1 MEIESRIR
9 GYLDE
14 VRSNLADRAAP
25 VRAELLRQLESHLR
39 EALRQ
44 RGGEAPFLADV
55 EAVLAEMD
63 PPDAYRLESDLSPAT
78 LPPVP
83 VSGTGSR
90 PVGGGVSGKWFV
102 LALCFLALNGWA
114 VWKLTASRAAVPP
127 VPALPVAESVAPV
140 VPKVEPL
147 RLQTAVMAAYNAVDQ
162 TVLLKLVFSE
172 APVAKQLG
180 KFVTVSTDAQK
191 QEPLEWSLAGDTASK
206 TILLKTS
213 ESIPSGEKLVITVA
227 AGLPAVTALVPAT
240 AQEQQVTVDI
250 VNGFDPG
257 AVELRS
263 PSFEPCVAELT
274 FGKPVD
280 VTTAAEFIS
289 VQPAVKWEVGQWYTG
304 CTLTGE
310 FAPGREYAVTFKKG
324 LRAEDGTL
332 LDKTVTRPM
341 RFPERTPTL
350 AIAADGAYLSPRGAL
365 NVPVVAMNVRECEVA
380 LRRVSGGNVVFCAN
394 GHNRYDEGVKRL
406 GAPAVTRKV
415 ALPDTPNRENKFYV
429 NLRELAGTEP
439 KGVYHLSVTY
449 KTAGAEYPRETTGR
463 LLVVTDLGLSAKVAK
478 DGVLV
483 WVNSLRTAQPVAD
496 SEVVL
501 YAQNNQELGRG
512 RTDAQG
518 LLFLPCQTAEVAE
531 ELKPSLVTAAREG
544 DLSYL
549 AFADNRVGI
558 IDNGVGPYL
567 DGACEAFLFSDRG
580 VYRPGETLHVETLVR
595 DAKLAPPAP
604 FPVLFRVEKP
614 DGKLFREFPATLN
627 VRGAAE
633 FATELPAYLPTGR
646 YTVRTV
652 MPGTN
657 KELGSTEVAL
667 EEFVPPQ
674 IAVTLAPLPVRVA
687 ADHGFEVA
695 VSARHLF
702 GRPGA
707 GLPVS
712 ASVYVHDA
720 VFEPAAWRGYSFGDP
735 ERAAVRK
742 SVELGEAR
750 LDGDGKHSFTVAP
763 VGRLR
768 PPGALAASVCAT
780 VRDSGGRAVSVD
792 GETAVDVYPFYVGLK
807 AAKEGGQVKVGE
819 ALTLA
824 VVTVKPDGAVVQP
837 EAPLLA
843 TVERVEWTS
852 VMKRNGAT
860 YAWQSERTKTKV
872 GEPQKVVLREGRG
885 EFPVTVDRAGEY
897 VVTLADP
904 FGGAAASLPLL
915 AAAGDAEW
923 VDWAKD
929 KPALVQ
935 LSLDRK
941 SYLPGET
948 ARLAVKAPF
957 AGAALLTVETDRVL
971 ERRLVTLTG
980 NTAEFAIL
988 IKPEYAPNAHCVLS
1002 LIRPAVA
1009 ESVWSAHRAVGE
1021 VALTVT
1027 MPGHRLGVAI
1037 AVPATVRPQ
1046 SRFEAVVTITDEA
1059 GAKAAGVEVVMM
1071 AVDEGICRLT
1081 DFETPDPLAFFL
1093 RTHALGVELF
1103 DLYGALMPIAEDT
1116 ADATVSH
1123 AGGDGG
1129 DGPMLLRR
1137 LNPIKASRFKPVAL
1151 WRSGVVTD
1159 ANGVATVAFDVPEFT
1174 GELRVTAVAFGPAAF
1189 GAAQRPVT
1197 VKRPLVVQ
1205 TGLPRFLAPGDRCR
1219 MTVDVFNET
1228 GAAQEAK
1235 WRVTCGGPLT
1245 AEPAEGTLSMPRGG
1259 AGVIPVMLRA
1269 GALPGKGLCTVEVT
1283 AGAERYVETF
1293 ELAVRPVQGAAVR
1306 SVCAAL
1312 KPGEEAAVTV
1322 PAEWLAGT
1330 EFYEAWVSGLP
1341 DVKLVGGLDW
1351 LLRYPYG
1358 CCEQTTSSAFPLLY
1372 VGDLAARLRPAGPG
1386 GADSARLI
1394 MAGVYRLLTMQRESG
1409 GFAMWPDSRPVEP
1422 WVSIYATHF
1431 LVEAKKAGHAVPADR
1446 LDEALD
1452 YLRTR
1457 LEKAPEN
1464 RAYICQVLALAGRP
1478 EHGWLAR
1485 LQDQAGELSAADRAH
1500 LAAALL
1506 AAGQPR
1512 QAVPLLEGLGLP
1524 APGAASAEARG
1535 SRTGDLALAL
1545 SAWLDIA
1552 PENAMVPR
1560 LVQELNAALDAG
1572 HGRWGTTQENALA
1585 LMALGKFARL
1595 VKPDHTPF
1603 AGELLPAGAAAVP
1616 FTSVAD
1622 LRWTS
1627 PAPGAVKSLRIVNR
1641 GPGTCW
1647 YGVRM
1652 EGVPAAGEAAAVD
1665 QGLTVRR
1672 EFLDQDGGPCDP
1684 AKVRQGE
1691 LVVVKLVLDTRGAAL
1706 TDLVIEELLP
1716 AGWEVENPALA
1727 TARTLPWA
1735 KADTDWCIHHELRD
1749 DRILLFTGAV
1759 TGRAEYYYTVRA
1771 VTLGEF
1777 ALPAVC
1783 AEAMYRPEIRSVN
1796 GAGKV
1801 EVVE

>member
-1 MEIESRIR
+1 MTTSTEIESRIR
-9 GYLDE
+9 GYLDA
-14 VRSNLADRAAP
+14 VRSNVADRAAP

-44 RGGEAPFLADV
+44 RGGEAPSVTDV

-63 PPDAYRLESDLSPAT
+63 PPDAYCAEGDVAPAVP
-78 LPPVP
+78 PPVRE
-83 VSGTGSR
+83 TACR
-90 PVGGGVSGKWFV
+90 PVGTGGGKWFV

-114 VWKLTASRAAVPP
+114 VWKWTADRAAAAPP
-127 VPALPVAESVAPV
+127 VPAVPVAESVAPV
-140 VPKVEPL
+140 APKVEPL
-147 RLQTAVMAAYNAVDQ
+147 RLQTAAMAAYDAADQ
-162 TVLLKLVFSE
+162 SVLLKLVFSE
-172 APVAKQLG
+172 PPAAKQLG
-180 KFVTVSTDAQK
+180 KFVTVSKDAQK
-191 QEPLEWSLAGDTASK
+191 REPLEWSLAGETTSK
-206 TILLKTS
+206 TILLKTA
-213 ESIPSGEKLVITVA
+213 ESVPSGEKLVITVA
-227 AGLPAVTALVPAT
+227 AGLPAVTALVPVT
-240 AQEQQVTVDI
+240 AQEQQLTVDI
-250 VNGFDPG
+250 VNGFELG
-257 AVELRS
+257 SAELRS

-280 VTTAAEFIS
+280 VSTAAEFIS

-324 LRAEDGTL
+324 LRAADGTL
-332 LDKTVTRPM
+332 LGQTVTRQL
-341 RFPERTPTL
+341 RFPERTATL

-365 NVPVVAMNVRECEVA
+365 NVPVAAMNVRACEVA

-394 GHNRYDEGVKRL
+394 GHNRYDEGLKRL
-406 GAPAVTRKV
+406 GAPAVTRQL

-429 NLRELAGTEP
+429 NLRELAGAAP
-439 KGVYHLSVTY
+439 AGVYHLAVSY
-449 KTAGAEYPRETTGR
+449 KVAGSEWPRETGR
-463 LLVVTDLGLSAKVAK
+463 LLVVTDLGISAKTAK

-518 LLFLPCQTAEVAE
+518 LLFLPCQTADVPE
-531 ELKPSLVTAAREG
+531 ELNPSLVTAAREG
-544 DLSYL
+544 DQSYL

-558 IDNGVGPYL
+558 LDNGVGPYL

-595 DAKLAPPAP
+595 DATLAPPAP
-604 FPVLFRVEKP
+604 FPVLFQVEKP

-652 MPGTN
+652 MPGTDQV
-657 KELGSTEVAL
+657 LGTTEVAV

-674 IAVTLAPLPVRVA
+674 IAVTLAPLPARVT
-687 ADHGFEVA
+687 ADRGFEVA

-712 ASVYVHDA
+712 ASVRFHDA
-720 VFEPAAWRGYSFGDP
+720 PFKPAAWDGYRFCDP
-735 ERAAVRK
+735 ERPAAEK
-742 SVELGEAR
+742 DAELGEAR
-750 LDGDGKHSFTVAP
+750 LDADGQCRFTVAAA
-763 VGRLR
+763 GRLR
-768 PPGALAASVCAT
+768 PAGALAASVCAT
-780 VRDSGGRAVSVD
+780 VRDSGGRAVSAT

-807 AAKEGGQVKVGE
+807 AAKAGGHVKVGE

-824 VVTVKPDGAVVQP
+824 VVTVKPDGGVVQP

-843 TVERVEWTS
+843 TVERVEWSS
-852 VMKRNGAT
+852 VMKRNGAA
-860 YAWQSERTKTKV
+860 YVWQSERTKTKV
-872 GEPQKVVLREGRG
+872 GEPQKVMLREGRG
-885 EFPVTVDRAGEY
+885 EFPVTVDRAGQY
-897 VVTLADP
+897 IVTLADP
-904 FGGAAASLPLL
+904 FGGAAASLPVF

-929 KPALVQ
+929 RPAQVQ
-935 LSLDRK
+935 LSLDRT

-980 NTAEFAIL
+980 NTAEVAIPV
-988 IKPEYAPNAHCVLS
+988 KPEYAPNAHCVLS

-1027 MPGHRLGVAI
+1027 LPGHRLGVAV
-1037 AVPATVRPQ
+1037 AAPATVRPQ
-1046 SRFEAVVTITDEA
+1046 SRLEAVVTVTDEA
-1059 GAKAAGVEVVMM
+1059 GGKAAGVEVVVM
-1071 AVDEGICRLT
+1071 AVDEGICQLT
-1081 DFETPDPLAFFL
+1081 DLETPDPLAFFL
-1093 RTHALGVELF
+1093 RTRRLGVGLF

-1129 DGPMLLRR
+1129 DDAPSRR
-1137 LNPIKASRFKPVAL
+1137 LNPIKANRFKPVAL
-1151 WRSGVVTD
+1151 WRAGVITD
-1159 ANGVATVAFDVPEFT
+1159 ANGVARAAFEVPEFT
-1174 GELRVTAVAFGPAAF
+1174 GELRVTAVAFGARAF

-1205 TGLPRFLAPGDRCR
+1205 AGLPRFLAPGDRCR
-1219 MTVDVFNET
+1219 MSIDVFNET

-1245 AEPAEGTLSMPRGG
+1245 AEPAEGALPLAVGG
-1259 AGVIPVMLRA
+1259 AGAIPVTLVA

-1283 AGAERYVETF
+1283 AGTERYVEAI
-1293 ELAVRPVQGAAVR
+1293 ELAVRPVQGAATCV
-1306 SVCAAL
+1306 VGAAL
-1312 KPGEEAAVTV
+1312 KPGEEAAVAA

-1330 EFYEAWVSGLP
+1330 EFYEAWVSGVP
-1341 DVKLVGGLDW
+1341 DVKLAGGLDW

-1358 CCEQTTSSAFPLLY
+1358 CCEQTTSAAFPLL
-1372 VGDLAARLRPAGPG
+1372 VVADLAARLQPAALN
-1386 GADSARLI
+1386 GADSARLV

-1422 WVSIYATHF
+1422 WASCYATHF
-1431 LVEAKKAGHAVPADR
+1431 LVEAKKAGHPVPADR

-1478 EHGWLAR
+1478 EHGWMAR
-1485 LQDQAGELSAADRAH
+1485 LQDQAGELSAVDRAH

-1512 QAVPLLEGLGLP
+1512 RAVPLLEGLGLP
-1524 APGAASAEARG
+1524 APGVASAEARG

-1552 PENAMVPR
+1552 PDHPMVPR
-1560 LVQELNAALDAG
+1560 LVQELNVALEAG
-1572 HGRWGTTQENALA
+1572 HGRWNTTQENALA
-1585 LMALGKFARL
+1585 LLALGKFARL
-1595 VKPDHTPF
+1595 AKPDHTPF
-1603 AGELLPAGAAAVP
+1603 AGELLPVGAPAVP
-1616 FTSVAD
+1616 FTSGAD
-1622 LRWTS
+1622 LRWMS

-1652 EGVPAAGEAAAVD
+1652 EGVPAAGAAAAVD

-1691 LVVVKLVLDTRGAAL
+1691 LVVVKLVLDTHGTAL
-1706 TDLVIEELLP
+1706 TDLVLEDLLP

-1727 TARTLPWA
+1727 TAKTLPWA
-1735 KADTDWCIHHELRD
+1735 KANTAWCLHCELRD

-1759 TGRAEYYYTVRA
+1759 SGRVEYYYTARA
-1771 VTLGEF
+1771 VTVGEF
-1777 ALPAVC
+1777 ALPAVRV
-1783 AEAMYRPEIRSVN
+1783 EAMYRPEIRSVN